1 MSAITS
7 FCPITFKNEFGSSEG
22 KNSYESLA
30 PFPIFSTRAI
40 ASFESF
46 HHVEAKALSYT
57 ANFKLKVI
65 EKATEVGN
73 REAARIFSIDELNI
87 RLWRK
92 NKTNFENCDQR

>member
-1 MSAITS
+1 M
-7 FCPITFKNEFGSSEG
+7 
-22 KNSYESLA
+22 
-30 PFPIFSTRAI
+30 
-40 ASFESF
+40 ASFGSF

-73 REAARIFSIDELNI
+73 QEAASFFNGDDLNI

-92 NKTNFENCDQR
+92 NKTKFENCDRCLRAIVMKNLTGQN